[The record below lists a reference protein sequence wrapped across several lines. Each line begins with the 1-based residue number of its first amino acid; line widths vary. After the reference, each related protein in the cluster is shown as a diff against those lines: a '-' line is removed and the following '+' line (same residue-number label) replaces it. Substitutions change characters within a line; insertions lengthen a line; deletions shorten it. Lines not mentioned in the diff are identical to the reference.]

1 MEIIEH
7 PRNLGPG
14 AFSATAVT
22 IGVFDGVHRGHTE
35 VIRTLVDA
43 KRAEG
48 LSASILLTFDTHP
61 LAVTH
66 PEMAPPLLTTL
77 HEKLYLLARMEVD
90 YAIVEQFSPQT
101 AATDYRDYI
110 SDMLVGKLGMRHLV
124 VGYDFRFGRGREGSQ
139 ERLAE
144 EGRRLGFAVTIVP
157 PTVLQGSVLSST
169 RIRKDVAERRLE
181 HAARCLG
188 RPYFFE
194 ATVVRGEG
202 LGRGIDFPTA
212 NAEIADPAKLL
223 PPGGVYAVEVDARG
237 GVHGGMMNIGIAP
250 TMHADGA
257 RHIEIHLFDFEGDLY
272 GELIRVRCL
281 GFIRDER
288 RFGSADDLRAQL
300 MHDRQ
305 TAYAMLEKKH

>member
-1 MEIIEH
+1 MEIITH
-7 PRNLGPG
+7 PGNLETG
-14 AFSATAVT
+14 AFVGAAVT

-35 VIRTLVDA
+35 VIGTLAAV
-43 KRAEG
+43 RRGEG
-48 LSASILLTFDTHP
+48 LNASILLTFDSHP

-77 HEKLYLLARMEVD
+77 PEKLYLLGRMDVD
-90 YAIVEQFSPQT
+90 YAVVEHFSPGT
-101 AATDYRDYI
+101 AAIDYRDYI
-110 SDMLVGKLGMRHLV
+110 SEMLVGKLGMRHLV
-124 VGYDFRFGRGREGSQ
+124 VGYDFRLGRGREGSQ
-139 ERLAE
+139 ERLVE

-169 RIRKDVAERRLE
+169 RIRRDIAERRLE

-194 ATVVRGEG
+194 ATVVHGEG
-202 LGRGIDFPTA
+202 LGRGLDFPTA
-212 NAEIADPAKLL
+212 NVEIADVRKLL
-223 PPGGVYAVEVDARG
+223 PPHGVYAVEVEARG
-237 GVHGGMMNIGIAP
+237 GDHGGMMNIGVAP

-257 RHIEIHLFDFEGDLY
+257 RHIEIHLFEFGEDLY

-281 GFIRDER
+281 GFI
-288 RFGSADDLRAQL
+288 SAEDLRAQL

-305 TAYAMLEKKH
+305 MAYAMLEKKH

>member
-1 MEIIEH
+1 MEIIAH
-7 PRNLGPG
+7 PRNLAPG
-14 AFSATAVT
+14 AFADTAVT

-35 VIRTLVDA
+35 VIRTLAGV

-48 LSASILLTFDTHP
+48 LSASLLLTFDAHP

-77 HEKLYLLARMEVD
+77 SEKLYLLARMEVD
-90 YAIVEQFSPQT
+90 YAIVERFTAGT

-110 SDMLVGKLGMRHLV
+110 SNVLVGTLGMRHLV
-124 VGYDFRFGRGREGSQ
+124 VGYDFHLGRGREGSR
-139 ERLAE
+139 ERLVE

-157 PTVLQGSVLSST
+157 PMVLQGSVLSST
-169 RIRKDVAERRLE
+169 RIRRDIAERRLE

-202 LGRGIDFPTA
+202 LGRGLDFPTA
-212 NAEIADPAKLL
+212 NAEVADAGKLL
-223 PPGGVYAVEVDARG
+223 PPGGVYAVETEARG
-237 GVHGGMMNIGIAP
+237 GVHGGMMNIGTAP

-257 RHIEIHLFDFEGDLY
+257 RHIEIHLFDFAGDLY
-272 GELIRVRCL
+272 GELIRVHCL
-281 GFIRDER
+281 GFIREER
-288 RFGSADDLRAQL
+288 RFGSAEDLRAQL

>member
-1 MEIIEH
+1 MEIIAH
-7 PRNLGPG
+7 PRKLEPG
-14 AFSATAVT
+14 AFSGTAVT

-35 VIRTLVDA
+35 VIGTLAAA
-43 KRAEG
+43 KRDEG
-48 LSASILLTFDTHP
+48 LSASILLTFDRHP
-61 LAVTH
+61 LSVTH

-77 HEKLYLLARMEVD
+77 HEKLYLLARMDVD
-90 YAIVEQFSPQT
+90 YAIVEHFSAGT
-101 AATDYRDYI
+101 AAIDYRDYL
-110 SDMLVGKLGMRHLV
+110 SDMLVAKLGMRHLV
-124 VGYDFRFGRGREGSQ
+124 VGYDFRLGRAREGSQ
-139 ERLAE
+139 ERLVE

-157 PTVLQGSVLSST
+157 PMVLQGSVLSST
-169 RIRKDVAERRLE
+169 RIRRDIAERRLD

-202 LGRGIDFPTA
+202 LGRGLDFPTA
-212 NAEIADPAKLL
+212 NAEIADAAKLL
-223 PPGGVYAVEVDARG
+223 PPGGVYAVEVEERG
-237 GVHGGMMNIGIAP
+237 GVRGGMMNIGVAP

-257 RHIEIHLFDFEGDLY
+257 RHIEIHLFDFAGDLY

-288 RFGSADDLRAQL
+288 RFGSADALRAQL

-305 TAYAMLEKKH
+305 TAYGILEKKH